1 MTGFGD
7 SDHEE
12 PAASRRSTAET
23 WETCG
28 LGVLAVQ
35 FICRIEMRFPA
46 TGWTLHL
53 TTGGFTE
60 ASFRVFGVFRGFNY
74 AFQDKS
80 RRHIQCATVGA
91 YSLVY
96 AFNNLCQYWPLH
108 DGKRDAHKLKL
119 RCQA

>member
-1 MTGFGD
+1 VTGFGD

-46 TGWTLHL
+46 TGRTLHL
-53 TTGGFTE
+53 TPGGFTE
-60 ASFRVFGVFRGFNY
+60 ASFRVIFVFRGFNY

-80 RRHIQCATVGA
+80 SQHIRWAIAGA
-91 YSLVY
+91 WP
-96 AFNNLCQYWPLH
+96 NLNQQPAPINSQ
-108 DGKRDAHKLKL
+108 D
-119 RCQA
+119 